1 MALIGTWTPGYA
13 IHRNPYEWGAFS
25 LDLQRFARLVRGTT
39 VPPPARII
47 TNPSA
52 QDVFDLVASSPYI
65 AVDIE
70 TAPETDETPWTG
82 KDPTRATLKTI
93 GLGTADAGLSHRWC
107 GNGCP
112 VERAIRQVLADRA
125 ITKVFH
131 NGPWFDLRVLARFQF
146 PVNNWEDTRDL
157 RRALSATSPL
167 KLLYL
172 GSIYTDFEPWKEGDS
187 DDDKGL
193 VFTKDWEQ
201 LKRYNALDC
210 VVTSRVWEGMQPEAK
225 DARIQ
230 RLYALHKKLAVIA
243 AKMHTT
249 GFYVDT
255 LQRGFMAYCLEQQY
269 QEQVAELLAFVNMP
283 GFVCSANAL
292 RSLIY
297 KRHETAEIHRF
308 SLPDPIDPAMWTEK
322 GKIAVDKDG
331 LLLLYIDPACPQ
343 ELRQIIDLYWAAQT
357 TQKQLSTFVMS
368 PAITQA
374 IGQDGR
380 LRAGWN
386 SCGTDTGRF
395 SGSEPN
401 LMNVKQYLRAMY
413 RAAPGH
419 VLIGADYSQLELR
432 VMAAVA
438 PDEELQRRLDLG
450 DVYTADAVDWFKLP
464 PETTK
469 KTVKSSVRKLAKG
482 VHLGSQYG
490 AGAQTVWQQMLKE
503 DRSTKFS
510 HVALLHEAF
519 KRTYKQTVD
528 YWFREEKCVIRQGY
542 SEDRI
547 HKRRRTYPRQPP
559 LTEVANY
566 PIQATAAAIA
576 NEAIVAMDE
585 RLPGD
590 CKLIVQLH
598 DAFYVEAP
606 EGKEDEAL
614 AVVGEAMERPHVI
627 NGREYRFPIEA
638 KTAVYWDEL

>member
-1 MALIGTWTPGYA
+1 
-13 IHRNPYEWGAFS
+13 
-25 LDLQRFARLVRGTT
+25 
-39 VPPPARII
+39 
-47 TNPSA
+47 
-52 QDVFDLVASSPYI
+52 
-65 AVDIE
+65 
-70 TAPETDETPWTG
+70 
-82 KDPTRATLKTI
+82 
-93 GLGTADAGLSHRWC
+93 
-107 GNGCP
+107 
-112 VERAIRQVLADRA
+112 
-125 ITKVFH
+125 
-131 NGPWFDLRVLARFQF
+131 
-146 PVNNWEDTRDL
+146 
-157 RRALSATSPL
+157 
-167 KLLYL
+167 
-172 GSIYTDFEPWKEGDS
+172 
-187 DDDKGL
+187 
-193 VFTKDWEQ
+193 
-201 LKRYNALDC
+201 
-210 VVTSRVWEGMQPEAK
+210 
-225 DARIQ
+225 
-230 RLYALHKKLAVIA
+230 
-243 AKMHTT
+243 
-249 GFYVDT
+249 
-255 LQRGFMAYCLEQQY
+255 
-269 QEQVAELLAFVNMP
+269 
-283 GFVCSANAL
+283 
-292 RSLIY
+292 
-297 KRHETAEIHRF
+297 
-308 SLPDPIDPAMWTEK
+308 
-322 GKIAVDKDG
+322 
-331 LLLLYIDPACPQ
+331 
-343 ELRQIIDLYWAAQT
+343 
-357 TQKQLSTFVMS
+357 
-368 PAITQA
+368 
-374 IGQDGR
+374 
-380 LRAGWN
+380 
-386 SCGTDTGRF
+386 
-395 SGSEPN
+395 
-401 LMNVKQYLRAMY
+401 
-413 RAAPGH
+413 
-419 VLIGADYSQLELR
+419 
-432 VMAAVA
+432 
-438 PDEELQRRLDLG
+438 LDLG